1 MVRIS
6 LIQDQMGRAKAD
18 NEKIKN
24 DSSKK
29 SAEIK
34 KLSGQLERTKIQLEK
49 KNKSDKGI
57 FNQICWYFI
66 FVYFRIFRA

>member
-1 MVRIS
+1 
-6 LIQDQMGRAKAD
+6 MGRAKAD

-34 KLSGQLERTKIQLEK
+34 KLSGQLERIKIQLEK
-49 KNKSDKGI
+49 KNKSDKGNFSWAVSMFLRGI
-57 FNQICWYFI
+57 WGFF
-66 FVYFRIFRA
+66 

>member
-57 FNQICWYFI
+57 YNKNFMVFQ
-66 FVYFRIFRA
+66 FRIFRA